1 MVVKIKAFFSTFA
14 GTLTTYGA
22 RIHAFRPNAR
32 RYLVYLIFFGIGMGV
47 FQLLYNF
54 YVLSLGYDESLLG
67 NLITVNNST
76 ALLAAIPMGYLA
88 DRLGRKRAI
97 MSSTVA
103 YATGVIVMVLFPGTI
118 IFFAMNVVLGL
129 AQSLSTVVQSPF
141 LMENSGEEE
150 RTYLFSLSFGL
161 RMTAMFVGNWI
172 GGYLPSWLGLWRH
185 VPATSSAAYGL
196 ALGVIVMIIVLGL
209 LPLSRLQGDH
219 SGPEEDRALFMPLS
233 YFREHFSMFSKL
245 VLPILVTSFGAGL
258 FMPFMNLF
266 FRQVHG
272 QSDQAIGTL
281 FAWGSLAMAAGF
293 LLAPAIAEKYGKI
306 QLVVYTQLL
315 SIPFLMMLGFS
326 PWFGVAALAYYVR
339 LAFMNMS
346 NPVYQTFVMERVKPE
361 ARATAAS
368 LVSMAWSSG
377 RAFSPTMSGYLQVQ
391 YGFNPV
397 FSLVI
402 VLYSISVYLYW
413 KYFWAQTPEVE
424 GARAV
429 AD

>member
-1 MVVKIKAFFSTFA
+1 MNIKDLFSPLA

-32 RYLVYLIFFGIGMGV
+32 RYLVYMIFFGVGMGV

-103 YATGVIVMVLFPGTI
+103 YAVGVVSMVLFPGMI
-118 IFFAMNVVLGL
+118 VFFAMNVVLGL

-185 VPATSSAAYGL
+185 VPSTSSAAYGL
-196 ALGVIVMIIVLGL
+196 ALGAIVMIILLGL
-209 LPLSRLQGDH
+209 LPLSRLQGDR
-219 SGPEEDRALFMPLS
+219 SGPDEERALFMPLS
-233 YFREHFSMFSKL
+233 YFRVHFATFSKL

-258 FMPFMNLF
+258 FMPFMNVF

-281 FAWGSLAMAAGF
+281 FAWGSLAMAIGF
-293 LLAPAIAEKYGKI
+293 LFAPVIAEKFGKI
-306 QLVVYTQLL
+306 QLVVFTQLL
-315 SIPFLMMLGFS
+315 SIPFLILLGFS
-326 PWFGVAALAYYVR
+326 PWFGLAALAYYAR
-339 LAFMNMS
+339 LALMNMS
-346 NPVYQTFVMERVKPE
+346 NPVYQTFVMEHVKPE

-377 RAFSPTMSGYLQVQ
+377 RAFSPTVSGYLQVG
-391 YGFNPV
+391 YGFDPV

-402 VLYSISVYLYW
+402 VLYSMSVYLYW
-413 KYFWAQTPEVE
+413 KFFWVSTPEVE
-424 GARAV
+424 GVRAA

>member
-1 MVVKIKAFFSTFA
+1 MKIKELFSTFA

-22 RIHAFRPNAR
+22 RIQAFRPNAR

-88 DRLGRKRAI
+88 DRLGRKGAI
-97 MSSTVA
+97 MTSTVA
-103 YATGVIVMVLFPGTI
+103 YAVGVLVMVLFPGTI

-129 AQSLSTVVQSPF
+129 AQSLSTVTQSPF
-141 LMENSGEEE
+141 LMENSGPEE

-161 RMTAMFVGNWI
+161 RMTAIFVGNWV
-172 GGYLPSWLGLWRH
+172 GGYLPSWLGLWQN
-185 VPATSSAAYGL
+185 VDGTSRLAYGL
-196 ALGVIVMIIVLGL
+196 ALGAIALIMLLGL
-209 LPLSRLQGDH
+209 LPLSRMERQHFSKD
-219 SGPEEDRALFMPLS
+219 EERSLFLPLS
-233 YFREHFSMFSKL
+233 YFRQHFSTFSKL

-258 FMPFMNLF
+258 FMPFMNVF

-281 FAWGSLAMAAGF
+281 FAWGSLAMAVGF
-293 LLAPAIAEKYGKI
+293 LFAPVIAEKYGKI
-306 QLVVYTQLL
+306 QLVVFTQLL

-326 PWFGVAALAYYVR
+326 PWIGVAALAYYAR
-339 LAFMNMS
+339 LALMNMS
-346 NPVYQTFVMERVKPE
+346 NPVYQTFVMEHVQPE

-377 RAFSPTMSGYLQVQ
+377 RAFSPTISGYLQVQ

-402 VLYSISVYLYW
+402 VLYSVSVYLYW
-413 KYFWAQTPEVE
+413 KYFLAQKPEME
-424 GARAV
+424 EARAV